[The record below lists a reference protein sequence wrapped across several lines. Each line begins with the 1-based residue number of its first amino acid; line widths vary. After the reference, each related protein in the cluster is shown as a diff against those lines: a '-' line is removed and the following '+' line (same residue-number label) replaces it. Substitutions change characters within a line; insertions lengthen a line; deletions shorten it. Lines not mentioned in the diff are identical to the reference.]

1 MKTTDTHV
9 YFVGGYLSNWH
20 ATEIDFRLT
29 PISEPFKFNCS
40 EQIYMAYKALV
51 FNDFATLEAI
61 LQAGSPDIQ
70 KRFGRQVRNFNQNI
84 WTQYAPDVMYEAC
97 LAKFTQH
104 DKLRQKL
111 IETNN
116 RTIVEAAWYDN
127 IWGVGLREDDPLIL
141 DEANWKGTNWLG
153 KCLMQV
159 REQLKNRLVI

>member
-1 MKTTDTHV
+1 M

-20 ATEIDFRLT
+20 ATEIDFCLT
-29 PISEPFKFNCS
+29 PISQPFKFGCT

-61 LQAGSPDIQ
+61 LQAGSPDVQ
-70 KRFGRQVRNFNQNI
+70 KRLGRQVRNFDQTI
-84 WTQYAPDVMYEAC
+84 WTNCAQDVMYEAC

-104 DKLRQKL
+104 DRLREKL
-111 IETNN
+111 IMTNN

-127 IWGVGLREDDPLIL
+127 IWGVGLRETDPLIL
-141 DEANWKGTNWLG
+141 DEANWRGTNWLG
-153 KCLMQV
+153 ITLMNV